1 MKDPAYPDTMYVTGL
16 VAPETVNTM
25 PEKTLLATEDHGTI
39 TGDTITGTYA
49 ESEQVLDDLA
59 AQGISYSEVVD
70 LLEVEAVD
78 KFEKAWGELLA
89 GVTTEIEKVAK

>member
-1 MKDPAYPDTMYVTGL
+1 MSRDQPS
-16 VAPETVNTM
+16 
-25 PEKTLLATEDHGTI
+25 TI
-39 TGDTITGTYA
+39 TNKKSLSGSEMVTGDTITGTYA